1 MFDALEAYSGFGTET
16 PLLVESPAAYVRRLR
31 SSYEAMILPP
41 CAEDPLSMMV
51 VSPAMILPFPFRD
64 GTERVVSSAVG
75 YPLLHVPVQH
85 AQPFKREPLGLWAL
99 TVILACAMTKHLDL
113 IPGDTTVYVRPVQK
127 QWDLPEDLWSLSREI
142 AHDLY
147 IPLTM
152 VNLGRLAVHA
162 TDSTEDDRV
171 WRNLTSL
178 WNIHES
184 RQHSIEQMEM
194 FSPALEKKLYM
205 LGWR

>member
-1 MFDALEAYSGFGTET
+1 
-16 PLLVESPAAYVRRLR
+16 
-31 SSYEAMILPP
+31 
-41 CAEDPLSMMV
+41 MMV
-51 VSPAMILPFPFRD
+51 VSPAMILPFPFRY

-85 AQPFKREPLGLWAL
+85 AQPLKREPLGLWAL
-99 TVILACAMTKHLDL
+99 TVILACVMTKHLDL

-127 QWDLPEDLWSLSREI
+127 QWDLPEDMWSLSREI

-184 RQHSIEQMEM
+184 RQHSIEQMEV
-194 FSPALEKKLYM
+194 FSPALEKKLSM

>member
-16 PLLVESPAAYVRRLR
+16 PLLVDAPAAYVRRLR
-31 SSYEAMILPP
+31 SAYEAMILSSV
-41 CAEDPLSMMV
+41 EDPLSLMV
-51 VSPAMILPFPFRD
+51 VSPAMILPFPFLQ
-64 GTERVVSSAVG
+64 GKERIVSSAVG

-85 AQPFKREPLGLWAL
+85 AQPLKHEPLGLWAL
-99 TVILACAMTKHLDL
+99 TVVVACGMTKHLDL
-113 IPGDTTVYVRPVQK
+113 IPGDTTVYTMPVEK
-127 QWDLPEDLWSLSREI
+127 HWNPPEDMWSLSREI

-162 TDSTEDDRV
+162 VDSDEDHRV
-171 WRNLTSL
+171 WHDLTSL
-178 WNIHES
+178 WNIRES
-184 RQHSIEQMEM
+184 REHLIDQMRL
-194 FSPALEKKLYM
+194 FSPTVEKKMYM